1 MSSSEE
7 HEGGGEPLL
16 PSYDQ
21 PHSITRELE
30 TNTLWAGGANLLKA
44 LLGVGVLIIPR
55 MSAELGVAPTIIIMV
70 ILSLLSWA
78 SLHFIS
84 SGMAD
89 TGYASLS
96 LMAKHRLGLIGETV
110 IELVL
115 AVFAFGLMVLNLI
128 VIGDILTGNNG
139 LLSHQAGDRATVLGA
154 FSLLVLTPLTSLSG
168 GSLQSLMALDGIG
181 IYAMLFWMIAT
192 ALLWVIALTNRKGY
206 ALHWWPNPELL
217 KGDWYVQTV
226 QVLATVPPFIIA
238 YGAQVAMPQTL
249 RDLPF
254 VRVSRMSGVTL
265 GALAVATSAFL
276 VLGMSSVGLFGR
288 ENIHADIVNNFSV
301 DALTPLLPKI
311 LAQGL
316 FISVRLGFLMGL
328 LGTFPQLMA
337 PFREASWMLIF
348 RQELMGP
355 GLLIVNFVALLAVYT
370 VAVTSKTLFEPLVLL
385 GSTAGVTVALIVPG
399 LLQLANWRYA
409 GGLTRLMASIL
420 VVFGVVIG
428 VCGVVR
434 VIFLP
439 GPLGND

>member
-7 HEGGGEPLL
+7 HEGEPLL

-21 PHSITRELE
+21 PHSITREFE
-30 TNTLWAGGANLLKA
+30 TNTLWAGGTNLLKA
-44 LLGVGVLIIPR
+44 LLGVGVLVIPR
-55 MSAELGVAPTIIIMV
+55 LTAQLGIAPTIVIMV

-78 SLHFIS
+78 SLHLIS

-89 TGYASLS
+89 TGYSSLS
-96 LMAKHRLGLIGETV
+96 LMVKHRLGLIGETV
-110 IELVL
+110 VELAL
-115 AVFAFGLMVLNLI
+115 ALFAFGLMVLSLI
-128 VIGDILTGNNG
+128 VIGDILTGTDG
-139 LLSHQAGDRATVLGA
+139 LLSHQAGDRATVLGV
-154 FSLLVLTPLTSLSG
+154 FSLFVLTPLTSVSG
-168 GSLQSLMALDGIG
+168 GSLQSFVALAGIG
-181 IYAMLFWMIAT
+181 IYAMLFWVVAT
-192 ALLWVIALTNRKGY
+192 ALLWVISLTNRKGH
-206 ALHWWPNPELL
+206 ALHWWPAPELL
-217 KGDWYVQTV
+217 NGEWYVKTV
-226 QVLATVPPFIIA
+226 QVLATVPAFIIA

-265 GALAVATSAFL
+265 GAVAVATSAFL
-276 VLGMSSVGLFGR
+276 VLGVSSVGLFGS
-288 ENIHADIVNNFSV
+288 ENVCADIVNNFTV

-311 LAQGL
+311 LAQGM
-316 FISVRLGFLMGL
+316 FVAVRLGFLLGL

-355 GLLIVNFVALLAVYT
+355 GLLIVNFVALAAVYT

-385 GSTAGVTVALIVPG
+385 GSTAGVIVALIVPG
-399 LLQLANWRYA
+399 LLELANWRYA
-409 GGLTRLMASIL
+409 GGLTRLIATVL
-420 VVFGVVIG
+420 VMFGVVIG

-439 GPLGND
+439 GPLGDD